1 MKTVKEKR
9 LKSNVKD
16 RVAAYTELV
25 GGDCGFDSRLLLIQQ
40 LIPIG
45 LMAVEE
51 ALQEEVSRM
60 VGERHSRE
68 GSLKRWGSNPGSVF
82 LGNQKLSV
90 QVPRVR
96 DTERNQEME
105 LASYRQLQSP
115 KIVDERVFAQVLNG
129 ISTRKY

>member
-9 LKSNVKD
+9 SKSNVKD

-96 DTERNQEME
+96 DTEEESGNGTGK
-105 LASYRQLQSP
+105 LP
-115 KIVDERVFAQVLNG
+115 TTPIAQNRG
-129 ISTRKY
+129 